1 MKSPKIL
8 LSGGGTGGH
17 IFPAVAIANEIK
29 RMHPDAE
36 FLFIGAKDKMEME
49 KVPMAGYPIEG
60 LWISGIQRK
69 LTLSNLMFP
78 VKLISS
84 YLKAKRIIKQF
95 KPDLAIGTGGFASGP
110 ALKAAANMGIP
121 TVIQEQ
127 NAFPGIT
134 NKWLANTAKLICV
147 AYPGM
152 DKYFPKSKLL
162 VTGNP
167 IREVLLTAQN
177 NRSKALQEFGLDPS
191 KKVVLI
197 VGGSL
202 GAQSINKALLNIVQ
216 ESQFKDVQFI
226 WQTGKSTFE
235 EAKAL
240 VSNQGLDHVKVFQ
253 FIQEMDLAYGAADVV
268 ISRAG
273 AIAISELCAIG
284 KAAILVPFPYAAED
298 HQTKNAQ
305 ALVQNKAGLMVKDAD
320 VNSKLSEVL
329 SELLLDEKQQ
339 EAMQKNILSLGK
351 PKAAQNIAE
360 EAFKLLQ

>member
-1 MKSPKIL
+1 MQSPRII

-29 RMHPDAE
+29 KMHPDAE
-36 FLFIGAKDKMEME
+36 ILFIGAKDKMEME

-69 LTLSNLMFP
+69 LTLQNLMFP

-84 YLKAKRIIKQF
+84 FLKAKKIIKQF

-110 ALKAAANMGIP
+110 ALKAAAKMGVP

-127 NAFPGIT
+127 NAFPGVT
-134 NKWLANTAKLICV
+134 NKWLATDAKLICV
-147 AYPGM
+147 AYPKM
-152 DKYFPKSKLL
+152 EKYFPKDRLL

-167 IREVLLTAQN
+167 IREVLLSAKD
-177 NRSKALQEFGLDPS
+177 NRDKSLGWFGLESD

-202 GAQSINKALLNIVQ
+202 GAQSINKAMLAIVQ
-216 ESQFKDVQFI
+216 ETQYQNVQFV
-226 WQTGKSTFE
+226 WQTGKSTFA
-235 EAKAL
+235 EAEAL
-240 VSNQGLDHVKVFQ
+240 VKDKGLSNVKVFQ
-253 FIQEMDLAYGAADVV
+253 FIQEMELAYGAADVV

-284 KAAILVPFPYAAED
+284 KAAILVPFPFAAED

-305 ALVQNKAGLMVKDAD
+305 ALVQNKAGIMVKDAQ
-320 VNSKLSEVL
+320 VGEQLTV
-329 SELLLDEKQQ
+329 ELGALLRNEDQQ
-339 EAMQKNILSLGK
+339 EEMKINILKLGK
-351 PKAAQNIAE
+351 PQAAKHIADE
-360 EAFKLLQ
+360 VFKLLK